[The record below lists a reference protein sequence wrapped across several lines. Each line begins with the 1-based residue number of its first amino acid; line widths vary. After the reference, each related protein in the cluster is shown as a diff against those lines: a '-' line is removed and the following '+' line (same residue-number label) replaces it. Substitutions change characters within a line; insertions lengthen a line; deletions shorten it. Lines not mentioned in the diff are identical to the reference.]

1 MIQQILDS
9 STVTFGL
16 TLQSCIAVVAG
27 YQPIVVSNISN
38 PPSLTIAQFCLI
50 GYNHLIP
57 TVTES
62 TNDRRQIPMQ
72 STIKLDQFLKKVGA
86 VMSGG
91 EAKMLIQGGAVSV
104 NDEVETRRGRQL
116 HEGDRVVIEGEAFI
130 VEGLRE

>member
-1 MIQQILDS
+1 
-9 STVTFGL
+9 
-16 TLQSCIAVVAG
+16 
-27 YQPIVVSNISN
+27 
-38 PPSLTIAQFCLI
+38 
-50 GYNHLIP
+50 
-57 TVTES
+57 
-62 TNDRRQIPMQ
+62 MQ